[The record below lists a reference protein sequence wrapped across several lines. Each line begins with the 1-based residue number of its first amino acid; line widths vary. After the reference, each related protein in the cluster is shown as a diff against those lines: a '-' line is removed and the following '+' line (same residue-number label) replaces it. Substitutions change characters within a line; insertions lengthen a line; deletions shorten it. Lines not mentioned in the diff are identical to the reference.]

1 VSSASPILL
10 PVAASLVVLATAV
23 SGCATTQDAN
33 KRASINADRTLASR
47 KPLVL
52 RGTDPH
58 VQVIRTSVV
67 AGKDGS
73 AIVVVLRNRGEEP
86 VNDVPIEVGRRGGEP
101 LNAGR
106 NVPYFQSHAPAIAP
120 GDEATWVYVSKEKLG
135 SSPVYARVGT
145 PASFAPRSDRVPE
158 LDVSD
163 SGAESGKQGSSVV
176 AEVANDTGIPQYG
189 LDVYAVARKAGRYV
203 AAGRA
208 SLTHLGVDQ
217 SAELTLRLIGDAN
230 GSQIQIYA
238 PPTLFE

>member
-1 VSSASPILL
+1 VSSVSPAWAFG
-10 PVAASLVVLATAV
+10 AASLAVLATAV

-33 KRASINADRTLASR
+33 KRVSINADRTLASR
-47 KPLVL
+47 KPLAL
-52 RGTDPH
+52 RGTDPN
-58 VQVIRTSVV
+58 VQVLRTSVV
-67 AGKDGS
+67 AGRDGS
-73 AIVVVLRNRGEEP
+73 AIVVVLRNRGEAP
-86 VNDVPIEVGRRGGEP
+86 VNDLPIEVGERGGEP

-120 GDEATWVYVSKEKLG
+120 GDEATWVYVTKEKLG
-135 SSPVYARVGT
+135 SGPVYARVGT
-145 PASFAPRSDRVPE
+145 PAAFAPRPDRLPE

-163 SGAESGKQGSSVV
+163 SGAESGKRGSSVV
-176 AEVANDTGIPQYG
+176 AEVANDTGIPQYE
-189 LDVYAVARKAGRYV
+189 LDVYAVARKGGRYV

-217 SAELTLRLIGDAN
+217 SAELTLRLIGDAK